1 MKKFFQILGLCSIM
15 VFSFYYTDKIAFL
28 IQQKNPVLKEIKEKE
43 ADLKIPSTNAT
54 IIDDYIIPGLAGSK
68 VNIEKS
74 FLNMKPLNE
83 YNEYYLVY
91 DEIKPT
97 ISLQNNKDKI
107 IISGNKKQNKV
118 SLVLE
123 YNEKTLNLLNGY
135 KVNLLINKD
144 NYSPNTN
151 FELINN
157 ESNSKLYRQVN
168 TLLDKDKLNKNI
180 CVLNEYNKKNCLED
194 DNYLIKPSL
203 TLTASSIIEVKNALE
218 NGSIIFIDKTAKLE
232 DIKILLKQIKFQ
244 DLDIVYLSE
253 LIQE

>member
-97 ISLQNNKDKI
+97 ISLQNN
-107 IISGNKKQNKV
+107 
-118 SLVLE
+118 
-123 YNEKTLNLLNGY
+123 Y
-135 KVNLLINKD
+135 
-144 NYSPNTN
+144 
-151 FELINN
+151 
-157 ESNSKLYRQVN
+157 
-168 TLLDKDKLNKNI
+168 
-180 CVLNEYNKKNCLED
+180 
-194 DNYLIKPSL
+194 
-203 TLTASSIIEVKNALE
+203 
-218 NGSIIFIDKTAKLE
+218 
-232 DIKILLKQIKFQ
+232 
-244 DLDIVYLSE
+244 
-253 LIQE
+253 